1 MLFVVFS
8 PIDVDHLLIVLTKEG
23 LEGTTSD
30 KVLPPGGDMHKCKV
44 LIMLIRED
52 RRK

>member
-1 MLFVVFS
+1 M
-8 PIDVDHLLIVLTKEG
+8 G
-23 LEGTTSD
+23 ATSD

-52 RRK
+52 SRENDWL